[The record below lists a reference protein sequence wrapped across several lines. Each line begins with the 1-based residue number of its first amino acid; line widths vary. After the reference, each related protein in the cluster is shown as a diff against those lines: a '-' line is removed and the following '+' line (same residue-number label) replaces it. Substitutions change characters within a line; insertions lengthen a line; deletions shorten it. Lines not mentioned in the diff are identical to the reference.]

1 MIKRSYNIGFGA
13 LACFVNDY
21 GNWLEVAEIELFLF
35 TTFSILLVYQL
46 WCIETACKDVI
57 DMNLSSLV
65 YNTDRL
71 AFALKANTEVD
82 ALVD

>member
-1 MIKRSYNIGFGA
+1 MTTAFRPRENNFLGPVIKRSYNIGFGA

-57 DMNLSSLV
+57 DMNLEITGLQ
-65 YNTDRL
+65 Y
-71 AFALKANTEVD
+71 
-82 ALVD
+82 